1 MDDWHRD
8 IGDLR
13 SIIFWRKML
22 KKILALLTIIALI
35 VIFMYKDLYTRVTV
49 LGTLF
54 SGEEQYENLNRF
66 YKFIDSS
73 TLSPSSNPLNFKSSK
88 TISLPSSFNFNDAV
102 IGTENFLQR
111 TDTSALLILQNGR
124 IQFEKYWLTGGE
136 NVQWMS
142 MSVAKSFISAL
153 VGIAIRDGHIN
164 NIEEAISDYVPE
176 LKNSP
181 YNNVR
186 IKDVL
191 QMSSGASWN
200 EDYSDPES
208 DINRWAKIF
217 ALGGSFDEFIQTLS
231 DDFKPGTRNR
241 YNSMDTQALGMLV
254 NRATG
259 KTITNYMTEMLWHP
273 MGASNEGYWL
283 LDSEGMEMAFA
294 GLNITARDYA
304 KFGELYRL
312 DGKLNGQQIVPKSWV
327 KDSITPDGPHLTPG
341 DNPLSDYPLGYGYQW
356 WVPEGD
362 KGEFMAIGVY
372 NQMIYV
378 APESNMVIVKL
389 SANSSYGTPEDTG
402 IASEL
407 ETIEFFRAIANKS
420 L

>member
-1 MDDWHRD
+1 
-8 IGDLR
+8 
-13 SIIFWRKML
+13 ML
-22 KKILALLTIIALI
+22 KKILVLLTIIALI
-35 VIFMYKDLYTRVTV
+35 MIFMYKDLYTRVTV
-49 LGTLF
+49 IGTLF

-88 TISLPSSFNFNDAV
+88 TISLPASFNFNDVV
-102 IGTENFLQR
+102 IETENFLQR

-231 DDFKPGTRNR
+231 DDLKPGTRNH
-241 YNSMDTQALGMLV
+241 YNSMETQALGMLV
-254 NRATG
+254 DRATG

-312 DGKLNGQQIVPKSWV
+312 DGKLNGQQIVPESWV

-341 DNPLSDYPLGYGYQW
+341 NNPLSDYPLGYGYQW
-356 WVPEGD
+356 WVPGGD

-389 SANSSYGTPEDTG
+389 SANSSYGTDEDTDM
-402 IASEL
+402 ASEL
-407 ETIEFFRAIANKS
+407 ETIEFFRAIANKN

>member
-1 MDDWHRD
+1 
-8 IGDLR
+8 
-13 SIIFWRKML
+13 ML

-35 VIFMYKDLYTRVTV
+35 MIYMYKDLFTRVTV
-49 LGTLF
+49 IGTLF

-88 TISLPSSFNFNDAV
+88 TISLPASFIFNDAV

-231 DDFKPGTRNR
+231 YDFKPGTRNH

-312 DGKLNGQQIVPKSWV
+312 DGKLNRQQIVPKSWV

-356 WVPEGD
+356 WVPGGD

-389 SANSSYGTPEDTG
+389 SANSSYGTAEDTDM
-402 IASEL
+402 ASEL
-407 ETIEFFRAIANKS
+407 ETIEFFRTIANKN

>member
-1 MDDWHRD
+1 
-8 IGDLR
+8 
-13 SIIFWRKML
+13 ML

-362 KGEFMAIGVY
+362 KGEFMAIGIY

-389 SANSSYGTPEDTG
+389 SANSSYGTAEDTG

>member
-1 MDDWHRD
+1 M
-8 IGDLR
+8 
-13 SIIFWRKML
+13 F
-22 KKILALLTIIALI
+22 KKLLGLFTIILLI
-35 VIFMYKDLYTRVTV
+35 AIFAYKDLYTRVMV
-49 LGTLF
+49 IGTLF

-73 TLSPSSNPLNFKSSK
+73 TLSPSSKPLHFKSSK
-88 TISLPSSFNFNDAV
+88 AISLPASFNFNNAV

-111 TDTSALLILQNGR
+111 TDTSALLVLKNGE

-136 NVQWMS
+136 NIQWMS

-153 VGIAIRDGHIN
+153 VGIAIRDGHIK

-231 DDFKPGTRNR
+231 YDFKPGTRNH

-259 KTITNYMTEMLWHP
+259 KTITSYMTEMLWHP

-294 GLNITARDYA
+294 GLNVTARDYA

-356 WVPEGD
+356 WVPGGD

-378 APESNMVIVKL
+378 APESNMVMVKL
-389 SANSSYGTPEDTG
+389 SANSSYGTAEDTDM
-402 IASEL
+402 ASEL
-407 ETIEFFRAIANKS
+407 ETIEFFRAIANKN

>member
-1 MDDWHRD
+1 MV
-8 IGDLR
+8 
-13 SIIFWRKML
+13 
-22 KKILALLTIIALI
+22 KKILGLLMIIFLI
-35 VIFMYKDLYTRVTV
+35 VFFVYKDLFTRVMV
-49 LGTLF
+49 VSTLF
-54 SGEEQYENLNRF
+54 SGQEQYENLNRF

-73 TLSPSSNPLNFKSSK
+73 TLTPSSKPLNFKSSK
-88 TISLPSSFNFNDAV
+88 IISLPVSFNFDD
-102 IGTENFLQR
+102 TEIETGKFLQR
-111 TDTSALLILQNGR
+111 TDTSALLILRDGE
-124 IQFEKYWLTGGE
+124 IQFERYWLTGGE

-153 VGIAIRDGHIN
+153 IGIAIRDGHIKS
-164 NIEEAISDYVPE
+164 IEEVISDYVPE

-191 QMSSGASWN
+191 QMSSGASWDEN
-200 EDYSDPES
+200 YSDPES

-217 ALGGSFDEFIQTLS
+217 SLGGSFDEFIQTLS
-231 DDFKPGTRNR
+231 NDFEPGTRNH

-259 KTITNYMTEMLWHP
+259 KSITDYMTEMLWHP
-273 MGASNEGYWL
+273 MGATNKGYWL

-294 GLNITARDYA
+294 GLNVTARDYA

-312 DGKLNGQQIVPKSWV
+312 DGEYNGQQIVPKSWV

-356 WVPEGD
+356 WVPGGV

-389 SANSSYGTPEDTG
+389 SANSSYGTAEDTDM
-402 IASEL
+402 ASEL
-407 ETIEFFRAIANKS
+407 ETIEFFRAIANKN

>member
-1 MDDWHRD
+1 
-8 IGDLR
+8 
-13 SIIFWRKML
+13 ML
-22 KKILALLTIIALI
+22 KKILVLLTIIALI
-35 VIFMYKDLYTRVTV
+35 MIFMYKDLYTRVTV
-49 LGTLF
+49 IRTLF

-73 TLSPSSNPLNFKSSK
+73 TLSPSSNPLNLKSSK
-88 TISLPSSFNFNDAV
+88 TISLPASFNFNDAV
-102 IGTENFLQR
+102 IGTENFLKR

-231 DDFKPGTRNR
+231 YDFKPGTRNH

-254 NRATG
+254 DRATG

-341 DNPLSDYPLGYGYQW
+341 NNPLSDYPLGYGYQW
-356 WVPEGD
+356 WVPGGD

-389 SANSSYGTPEDTG
+389 SANSSYGTDEDTDM
-402 IASEL
+402 ASEL
-407 ETIEFFRAIANKS
+407 ETIEFFRAIANKN

>member
-1 MDDWHRD
+1 M
-8 IGDLR
+8 
-13 SIIFWRKML
+13 
-22 KKILALLTIIALI
+22 
-35 VIFMYKDLYTRVTV
+35 
-49 LGTLF
+49 
-54 SGEEQYENLNRF
+54 
-66 YKFIDSS
+66 
-73 TLSPSSNPLNFKSSK
+73 
-88 TISLPSSFNFNDAV
+88 
-102 IGTENFLQR
+102 
-111 TDTSALLILQNGR
+111 ILQNGR

-356 WVPEGD
+356 WVPGGD
-362 KGEFMAIGVY
+362 KGEFMAIGIY

-389 SANSSYGTPEDTG
+389 SANSSYGTAEDTG

-407 ETIEFFRAIANKS
+407 ETIEFFRAISIK
-420 L
+420 

>member
-164 NIEEAISDYVPE
+164 NIEEPISDYVPE

-356 WVPEGD
+356 WVPGGD
-362 KGEFMAIGVY
+362 KGEFMAIGIY

-389 SANSSYGTPEDTG
+389 SANSSYGTAEDTG

>member
-1 MDDWHRD
+1 M
-8 IGDLR
+8 I
-13 SIIFWRKML
+13 
-22 KKILALLTIIALI
+22 KKILGGLTIIVLI
-35 VIFMYKDLYTRVTV
+35 AIFVYKDLYTRVTV
-49 LGTLF
+49 VGTLF
-54 SGEEQYENLNRF
+54 SGQEQYENLNRF

-73 TLSPSSNPLNFKSSK
+73 TLSPSPNPLNFESSK
-88 TISLPSSFNFNDAV
+88 AISLPESFNFNNAE
-102 IGTENFLQR
+102 IETENFLQQ
-111 TDTSALLILQNGR
+111 TDTSALLILQNGE

-136 NVQWMS
+136 NVQWLS

-153 VGIAIRDGHIN
+153 VGIAIRDGHIK
-164 NIEEAISDYVPE
+164 NIEEPISDYVPE
-176 LKNSP
+176 LNNSP
-181 YNNVR
+181 YSNVR

-217 ALGGSFDEFIQTLS
+217 ALGGSFDEFILTLS
-231 DDFKPGTRNR
+231 DDFEPGTRNH

-259 KTITNYMTEMLWHP
+259 KSITNYMTEMLWHP

-294 GLNITARDYA
+294 GLNVTARDYA

-312 DGKLNGQQIVPKSWV
+312 GGELNGEQIVPQSWV
-327 KDSITPDGPHLTPG
+327 KDSITPDGAHLTPG

-356 WVPEGD
+356 WIPEGD

-378 APESNMVIVKL
+378 APESSMVIVKL
-389 SANSSYGTPEDTG
+389 SANSAYGTSEDTDM
-402 IASEL
+402 ASEL
-407 ETIEFFRAIANKS
+407 ETIEFFRAIASKN

>member
-1 MDDWHRD
+1 M
-8 IGDLR
+8 
-13 SIIFWRKML
+13 F
-22 KKILALLTIIALI
+22 KKLLGLFTIILLI
-35 VIFMYKDLYTRVTV
+35 AIFAYKDLYTRVMV
-49 LGTLF
+49 IGTLF

-73 TLSPSSNPLNFKSSK
+73 TLSPSSNPLHFKSSK
-88 TISLPSSFNFNDAV
+88 AISLPASFNFNNAV

-111 TDTSALLILQNGR
+111 TDTSALLILKNGE

-136 NVQWMS
+136 NIQWMS

-153 VGIAIRDGHIN
+153 VGIAIRDGHIK

-231 DDFKPGTRNR
+231 YDFKPGTRNH

-356 WVPEGD
+356 WVPGGD

-389 SANSSYGTPEDTG
+389 SANSSYGTAEDTDM
-402 IASEL
+402 ASEL
-407 ETIEFFRAIANKS
+407 ETIEFFRAIANKN

>member
-13 SIIFWRKML
+13 SFIFWRKML

-356 WVPEGD
+356 WVPGGD
-362 KGEFMAIGVY
+362 KGEFMAIGIY

-389 SANSSYGTPEDTG
+389 SANSSYGTAEDTG

>member
-1 MDDWHRD
+1 
-8 IGDLR
+8 
-13 SIIFWRKML
+13 ML

-389 SANSSYGTPEDTG
+389 SANSSYGTAEDTG